1 VATPDQNF
9 IPPLLQRIENWF
21 TRHERL
27 FPGLLFIGVLALY
40 LTFPTR
46 NYYWDG
52 IVFAQTIED
61 ANRLS
66 TTLIHPNHLIYNV
79 IGYYFYHLLHSIGF
93 NARALTSLQLLNSVM
108 SAISSVVLFLVLKA
122 LLRSLY
128 LATFLT
134 VLFSFS
140 ATWWRFST
148 DADAYII
155 SVLFLIVSF
164 YSLLPDRRSRPF
176 LVGLLFSVSMCFHQL
191 AIFFGPVALLGLAFQ
206 EVGKGKKISVLLKFG
221 LTSFVLTTVAYL
233 SCFYFAAAK
242 FSLVAFM
249 RWVGS
254 YSPDAPLSSNVGDM
268 ARYSLRGQLR
278 LFFNGRF
285 NLLNGLF
292 NPVVIFLIVL
302 LAIAVGVLCYLTL
315 KNFARPGLK
324 SFHVLL
330 DNSRSRPVV
339 LMSIVWVAIYLA
351 FLFVWLPQH
360 TFYRLFYLP
369 PIILFMGLLA
379 AARYHF
385 AIYRPTYRLALL
397 AVVVGLAN
405 FLFSIYPYSH
415 AEKVPPTKFALEMS
429 REWAAGTVAY
439 YALENS
445 DMSLVRYFTPSTTWV
460 LLTNTDALN
469 NQLSDI
475 YARGSTAWLET
486 TAIDRLASTSQG
498 AEWLAAHAKKDS
510 HREVKDKGFRIEFVQ
525 VVP

>member
-1 VATPDQNF
+1 MSSPDQNSALS
-9 IPPLLQRIENWF
+9 LLHRIAKLLSH
-21 TRHERL
+21 HERVIPW
-27 FPGLLFIGVLALY
+27 FLFISLLALY
-40 LTFPTR
+40 LAFPTK

-52 IVFAQTIED
+52 ITFAQAIED
-61 ANRLS
+61 AHRLRP
-66 TTLIHPNHLIYNV
+66 TLIHPNHLIYNV
-79 IGYYFYHLLHSIGF
+79 VGYYFYQLLHTIGF
-93 NARALTSLQLLNSVM
+93 NVRALTALILLNSILG
-108 SAISSVVLFLVLKA
+108 AIAGVVLFVILKA
-122 LLRSLY
+122 LLQSLY

-134 VLFSFS
+134 LIFSLS

-155 SVLFLIVSF
+155 SVTFLILSF
-164 YSLLPDRRSRPF
+164 YVLLPDKRSHPF
-176 LVGLLFSVSMCFHQL
+176 LAGFLFSVSMCFHQL
-191 AIFFGPVALLGLAFQ
+191 AVFFGPVAMLGLVFQ
-206 EVGKGKKISVLLKFG
+206 EVGSGKRVCALLKFG

-233 SCFYFAAAK
+233 SCFYFAAVN

-249 RWVGS
+249 RWVSS
-254 YSPDAPLSSNVGDM
+254 YSPDAPLSSNVGGM
-268 ARYSLRGQLR
+268 ARYSLRGQVR

-324 SFHVLL
+324 SFRVLL
-330 DNSRSRPVV
+330 DDSRSRPVV
-339 LMSIVWVAIYLA
+339 LMSIVWIAIYLA

-385 AIYRPTYRLALL
+385 AIYRPTCRLALL

-429 REWAAGTVAY
+429 QEWAAGTVVY

-498 AEWLAAHAKKDS
+498 ADWLAAHAKKDS

-525 VVP
+525 VVQ